1 MHEEEKSESIDKD
14 SKSAYL
20 NYWNIT
26 EILSNA
32 AACAIFAFLGT
43 ALLFLLR
50 YFTEYRIVII
60 VPAFI
65 FIVMLFR
72 NNIIEK
78 VFFWKSHYSF
88 LKLVDSIN
96 SILKVIFI
104 MLLVTFVDVSLS
116 TNFFIIK
123 NADALF
129 FSILSLYF
137 PINIAFTD
145 SLSVKGKIK
154 IEFEQAKMHLNT
166 WSLRQK
172 WLKKIFQRLE
182 NKLKVGYI
190 KIPSDSIVSNI
201 NRKTPEEIEALLK
214 NIEEWT
220 LGNEQDDRI
229 FIYLEEIINKDDIKP
244 IQKIPITNRISK
256 ISPEHI
262 KYLVWLII
270 ALVIILFR
278 PEWVDI
284 MIQNY
289 PK

>member
-1 MHEEEKSESIDKD
+1 MHEEEKSEPIDKD
-14 SKSAYL
+14 SKSDYL
-20 NYWNIT
+20 KYWNST
-26 EILSNA
+26 EILGNA
-32 AACAIFAFLGT
+32 AFSAVFAFLGT

-96 SILKVIFI
+96 TMLKVIFI
-104 MLLVTFVDVSLS
+104 MLLVTFVDGSLS
-116 TNFFIIK
+116 TNIFIK
-123 NADALF
+123 NGDALS

-137 PINIAFTD
+137 PINVAFMD

-154 IEFEQAKMHLNT
+154 IEFEQAKMHLNNWT
-166 WSLRQK
+166 LRQK

-182 NKLKVGYI
+182 NKLKLGCI
-190 KIPSDSIVSNI
+190 KISSDSIVSNI
-201 NRKTPEEIEALLK
+201 NRKTPEEIEVLLK

-244 IQKIPITNRISK
+244 IKKIPVTNRISK

-284 MIQNY
+284 IIQNY